1 APAIGGDSTPKPDFR
16 AGVRVWVP
24 GGVPP
29 LPPPEPPPPPQAAW
43 KTAPA
48 TSTDPNS
55 TLSSLAFRSRG
66 ALMMIPADVSPAIG
80 SHSALNNGLA
90 LPDHA
95 VCAPVGAVVVIVAV
109 AELPGVI
116 ELGLTEHWGACAA
129 DGCTVQVKETVSPNP
144 LVPSTFT
151 VAVADWPELIGLG

>member
-43 KTAPA
+43 KTTPA

-55 TLSSLAFRSRG
+55 TLSSLAFLSRG
-66 ALMMIPADVSPAIG
+66 ELIMIPANVSPAIG
-80 SHSALNNGLA
+80 SHSTLNHGFA
-90 LPDHA
+90 LPDDA
-95 VCAPVGAVVVIVAV
+95 VCAAVGAVVAIVTV
-109 AELPGVI
+109 AE
-116 ELGLTEHWGACAA
+116 
-129 DGCTVQVKETVSPNP
+129 
-144 LVPSTFT
+144 
-151 VAVADWPELIGLG
+151 